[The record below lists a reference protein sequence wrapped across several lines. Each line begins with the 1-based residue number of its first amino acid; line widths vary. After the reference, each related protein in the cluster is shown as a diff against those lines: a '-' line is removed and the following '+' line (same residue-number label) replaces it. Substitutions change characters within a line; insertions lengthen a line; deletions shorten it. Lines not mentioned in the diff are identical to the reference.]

1 VVFFTIEMT
10 LKITAYGFKYYWYV
24 NWNKFDFI
32 IVIMSLVSLNEN
44 LLETLNFNPTALRI
58 IRVSRLLR
66 MVKTSEGLRTL
77 LKTLFMSLGNIL
89 NTAALL
95 MLIFFTFSVAGM
107 SLFGKV
113 PAGEFIGENVS
124 FTSFY
129 LAMMTLWRASTG
141 ESWNGIMH
149 DCFESQGLISVIFWL
164 MFQLIA
170 FFIFMNV
177 FIAVIGESFND
188 NQATEDE
195 NDILALKKKDIKAF
209 QNTWAKYNPMGELYM
224 RTIRLPDFLR
234 ELPPPLG
241 YQGIRI
247 EESKLNKIIFC
258 LNIRDHLGRV
268 YYPEV
273 MWTIFHSIAGMN
285 DDKVLNC
292 EQIINILKLVKS
304 KYKGLGKKVNLDSL
318 CGNKYYR
325 KELTAIK
332 YIQAMKIL
340 TKWRNFK
347 VIKAKNKDQLGING
361 FNGDGN
367 EDNNDNRPKQAENK
381 LYQESANENPRLNQN
396 YQGNQPELSEQ
407 LEPYENNSGSYGT
420 ENQAR
425 VKQTRLNN
433 INKAIDRNANL
444 NRDNEGRSR
453 SGNNQRGGSSNRGR
467 AQQYVQEDSYGE
479 EGEQPGPRSG
489 NRNALPE
496 DSFEE
501 MDNESAD
508 QDMPVTERNPMSGRQ
523 KQ

>member
-1 VVFFTIEMT
+1 
-10 LKITAYGFKYYWYV
+10 
-24 NWNKFDFI
+24 
-32 IVIMSLVSLNEN
+32 
-44 LLETLNFNPTALRI
+44 
-58 IRVSRLLR
+58 
-66 MVKTSEGLRTL
+66 
-77 LKTLFMSLGNIL
+77 
-89 NTAALL
+89 
-95 MLIFFTFSVAGM
+95 
-107 SLFGKV
+107 V
-113 PAGEFIGENVS
+113 PPGEFIGENVS
-124 FTSFY
+124 FTTFY

-149 DCFESQGLISVIFWL
+149 DCFNSTGIIAVFYWL

-170 FFIFMNV
+170 FFVFMNV

-195 NDILALKKKDIKAF
+195 NDILSLKKKDIKAF

-292 EQIINILKLVKS
+292 EQIITILKLVKS

-332 YIQAMKIL
+332 YI
-340 TKWRNFK
+340 
-347 VIKAKNKDQLGING
+347 
-361 FNGDGN
+361 
-367 EDNNDNRPKQAENK
+367 
-381 LYQESANENPRLNQN
+381 
-396 YQGNQPELSEQ
+396 
-407 LEPYENNSGSYGT
+407 
-420 ENQAR
+420 
-425 VKQTRLNN
+425 
-433 INKAIDRNANL
+433 
-444 NRDNEGRSR
+444 
-453 SGNNQRGGSSNRGR
+453 
-467 AQQYVQEDSYGE
+467 
-479 EGEQPGPRSG
+479 
-489 NRNALPE
+489 
-496 DSFEE
+496 
-501 MDNESAD
+501 
-508 QDMPVTERNPMSGRQ
+508 
-523 KQ
+523 